1 MKNCFKKDIFSQ
13 KKISWNKNNLI
24 EEKEIKKIKLF
35 LKKNNFGNL
44 ICVKKR
50 LGLESNSQNFKIKI
64 NNGTYL
70 LKKWS
75 KNLRTQEINS
85 IIRLNQDLSK
95 IKSLVP
101 KIIKIN
107 GYEKFKI
114 DGERW
119 TLYNFINAGHYSGS
133 NNEFFNLSLELGK
146 FFKVLKGIQKKSKS
160 PDTFKYYNYNSKKTL
175 LKIKKIKKNW
185 KSIFG
190 IKLAKI
196 IDKNFKLIEET
207 YLVNSTKT
215 NLVNVNQLA
224 HFDLHPHNIL
234 VRKEKIIS
242 FLDIESCKRM
252 NAGYA
257 LAFCCLKICKQTIS
271 ENKIKDL
278 DAAKKYVEIFR
289 KKVSLNYPDIDI
301 LFPYFFYF
309 STSEVLRRILI
320 IFNQNLKSI
329 NTWNKVLEIQI
340 DHLKEAKILFRN

>member
-340 DHLKEAKILFRN
+340 DHLEEAKILFRN